1 MKKKRYHIRFSGLVQ
16 GVGFRYTA
24 THLAERFGLT
34 GWVYNEYDGS
44 VISEVQGDVDSIEKW
59 IRMIDAARYIKI
71 EEIEKKEVAIVED
84 ERLFG
89 VKY

>member
-1 MKKKRYHIRFSGLVQ
+1 MKKKRYHIRFRGLVQ

-44 VISEVQGDVDSIEKW
+44 VISEVQGDVDAIEEW
-59 IRMIDAARYIKI
+59 IRLIDAARYIEI
-71 EEIEKKEVAIVED
+71 DEIEKKEVAIVED
-84 ERLFG
+84 ERLFE
-89 VKY
+89 VKF

>member
-1 MKKKRYHIRFSGLVQ
+1 MEKKRYHIRFSGQVQ

-44 VISEVQGDVDSIEKW
+44 VISEVQGDTDSIEEW
-59 IRMIDAARYIKI
+59 IRMIDAARYI
-71 EEIEKKEVAIVED
+71 EIDKVEKHEVAIVED
-84 ERLFG
+84 ERAFG
-89 VKY
+89 VKF